1 MREHNL
7 KPHDL
12 VTASPVEMTHKMV
25 SRACKGRRLTS
36 NTQSKVLQA
45 LNHAAGKNYS
55 SPSCSITELTP
66 RAANSHEALDFTPV
80 VIARRGG
87 GRGSAGRR
95 HGHVVV
101 SPRSDTD
108 APPQSLGINR

>member
-1 MREHNL
+1 MSAEIERNLGEQPIARIMRERNL

-45 LNHAAGKNYS
+45 LNRASGKNYS
-55 SPSCSITELTP
+55 LTDLF
-66 RAANSHEALDFTPV
+66 NY
-80 VIARRGG
+80 
-87 GRGSAGRR
+87 
-95 HGHVVV
+95 
-101 SPRSDTD
+101 
-108 APPQSLGINR
+108 

>member
-1 MREHNL
+1 MSAEIERNLGEQPIARIMRERNL

-45 LNHAAGKNYS
+45 LNRASGKNYS
-55 SPSCSITELTP
+55 L
-66 RAANSHEALDFTPV
+66 
-80 VIARRGG
+80 
-87 GRGSAGRR
+87 AG
-95 HGHVVV
+95 
-101 SPRSDTD
+101 
-108 APPQSLGINR
+108 LFNY